1 MKASIRR
8 RLETILDRF
17 DEIAALLSDPDVIGD
32 NNQFRDLSV
41 EYSKLEPVVARFRE
55 FRKL

>member
-17 DEIAALLSDPDVIGD
+17 DEVAALLSDPEVIGD
-32 NNQFRDLSV
+32 TSQFRDLSV
-41 EYSKLEPVVARFRE
+41 EYSKL
-55 FRKL
+55 